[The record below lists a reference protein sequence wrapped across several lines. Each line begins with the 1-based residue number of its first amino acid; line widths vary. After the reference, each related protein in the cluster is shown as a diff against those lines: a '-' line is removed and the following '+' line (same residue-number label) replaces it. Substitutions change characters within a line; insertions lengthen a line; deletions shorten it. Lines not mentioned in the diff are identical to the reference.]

1 MPFRDIVGQPQAVS
15 MLQKSLKNNRIAH
28 AYLFSGEHG
37 IGKSSCAVSLA
48 QALNCARG
56 GEDGCGECPVC
67 RKIMRFS
74 SIDFRM
80 IEPKGAAEVITI
92 DDIRGL
98 RREIRLAPVEG
109 KYKVF
114 YIKDADRMNEQSS
127 NALLK
132 VLEEPPEES
141 VLILS
146 TTRPHLLL
154 PTVLSRCQVIYFR
167 RLAREEVMKILPP
180 DDRAK
185 FIAGLSDGSLGKAL
199 NLMKDGFEERE
210 RVITWLKENA
220 GAEIEKIISLAEEV
234 AGRPG
239 GSGQKKKK
247 LLIFLEIILS
257 WYRDMLN
264 IVVGAEKLFNDDCA
278 QELRERASCLSDMH
292 LVAALKIVLQAQKWI
307 ELNANPRLVLEV
319 MFLKLRREGT

>member
-15 MLQKSLKNNRIAH
+15 MLQKSLRNNRIAH
-28 AYLFSGEHG
+28 AYLFSGEQG

-48 QALNCARG
+48 QALNCVHG

-67 RKIMRFS
+67 QKIMRFS

-92 DDIRGL
+92 DDIREL

-167 RLAREEVMKILPP
+167 PE
-180 DDRAK
+180 
-185 FIAGLSDGSLGKAL
+185 FIAGLS
-199 NLMKDGFEERE
+199 EERE

-239 GSGQKKKK
+239 GSGQTRKKK

-264 IVVGAEKLFNDDCA
+264 IVVGAEQLFNDDCA
-278 QELRERASCLSDMH
+278 QELRERAFCLSDVQ
-292 LVAALKIVLQAQKWI
+292 LVAALKIILQAQEWI

-319 MFLKLRREGT
+319 MLLKLKKVMYS

>member
-1 MPFRDIVGQPQAVS
+1 MPFRDIVGQPQAVNR
-15 MLQKSLKNNRIAH
+15 LQKSLRNNRIAH
-28 AYLFSGEHG
+28 AYLFSGAQG
-37 IGKSSCAVSLA
+37 IGKGSCAVSLA
-48 QALNCARG
+48 QALNCDRG

-67 RKIMRFS
+67 QKIMRFR
-74 SIDFRM
+74 SIDFRR
-80 IEPKGAAEVITI
+80 IEPKGAADVITI
-92 DDIRGL
+92 DDIREL
-98 RREIRLAPVEG
+98 RREIKLAPVEG

-114 YIKDADRMNEQSS
+114 YIKDADRMNEQSG

-146 TTRPHLLL
+146 TTRLHLLL
-154 PTVLSRCQVIYFR
+154 PTVLSRCQVIHFR
-167 RLAREEVMKILPP
+167 RLSREEVMKLLPP
-180 DDRAK
+180 GDRAK
-185 FIAGLSDGSLGKAL
+185 FIAGLSEGSLGKAL

-220 GAEIEKIISLAEEV
+220 GAEVEEIISLAEEV
-234 AGRPG
+234 AGKAG

-264 IVVGAEKLFNDDCA
+264 IVVGAEQLFNEDCA
-278 QELRERASCLSDMH
+278 QELKERAFCLSDVQ
-292 LVAALKIVLQAQKWI
+292 LVAALKIILQAQEWI

-319 MFLKLRREGT
+319 MLLKLRRV